1 MDNPLTH
8 AADFFEDGSVESSK
22 IVSRSLGN
30 RVLTLVCIALS
41 FLAFVPLASILYLV
55 V

>member
-30 RVLTLVCIALS
+30 RVLTL
-41 FLAFVPLASILYLV
+41 
-55 V
+55 